1 MDGLSFHAQV
11 VGTILIVC
19 LLITVFE
26 LIRRNHLQERY
37 AVTWVVVLLMLLAF
51 TLMPGLFSAF
61 SALSGVKSD
70 AIAFLSL
77 LSFVE
82 LVLLLHL
89 SAHASKQNAQV
100 VRLYQKLA
108 ILQETVDTLSR
119 RVGDIPGTSE
129 IPPQSPSPSSA
140 PEGVDGSATPPDDG
154 HVVDES
160 AAARR

>member
-1 MDGLSFHAQV
+1 MDGLSFHAEI
-11 VGTILIVC
+11 VGTILIAC

-37 AVTWVVVLLMLLAF
+37 AVTWVVVLVMLLAF
-51 TLMPGLFSAF
+51 TLIPGLFPAF
-61 SALSGVKSD
+61 SELSGVKSD

-100 VRLYQKLA
+100 VRLYQQLA
-108 ILQETVDTLSR
+108 ILQEAVDTLAR
-119 RVGDIPGTSE
+119 KVGDAPAPSE
-129 IPPQSPSPSSA
+129 IPPPSPPPA
-140 PEGVDGSATPPDDG
+140 PSGADEPAAPPDEGHVVDGSAAT
-154 HVVDES
+154 
-160 AAARR
+160 RR

>member
-1 MDGLSFHAQV
+1 MDGLSFHAEV

-89 SAHASKQNAQV
+89 SAHASKQNTQV
-100 VRLYQKLA
+100 VRLYQRLA
-108 ILQETVDTLSR
+108 IL
-119 RVGDIPGTSE
+119 
-129 IPPQSPSPSSA
+129 
-140 PEGVDGSATPPDDG
+140 
-154 HVVDES
+154 
-160 AAARR
+160 